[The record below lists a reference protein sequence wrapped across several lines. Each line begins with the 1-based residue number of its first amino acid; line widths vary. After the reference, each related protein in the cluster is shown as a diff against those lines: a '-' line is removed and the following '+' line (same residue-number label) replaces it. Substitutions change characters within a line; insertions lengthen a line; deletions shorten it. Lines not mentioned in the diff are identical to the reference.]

1 MSIYNVTKN
10 ETKNIWLSEYTP
22 SYTAVEMTFPV
33 LTVHKMPPDLH
44 MYIYHKCPGLPGAVF
59 CISRVSQHL
68 SPCMLFDIIHKRVT
82 GNGTSHHREK
92 RGRHKAGRGD
102 GGGRD
107 FQLPTHYTSSWVKI
121 APPQRSSLQWCPSLR
136 TGSCISSDNYCW
148 VFF

>member
-1 MSIYNVTKN
+1 
-10 ETKNIWLSEYTP
+10 
-22 SYTAVEMTFPV
+22 MTFPV

-44 MYIYHKCPGLPGAVF
+44 MYIYHECPGLLGAVF

-136 TGSCISSDNYCW
+136 QEVVSPVITTVGFSSRICLQILRAPRMDTG
-148 VFF
+148 